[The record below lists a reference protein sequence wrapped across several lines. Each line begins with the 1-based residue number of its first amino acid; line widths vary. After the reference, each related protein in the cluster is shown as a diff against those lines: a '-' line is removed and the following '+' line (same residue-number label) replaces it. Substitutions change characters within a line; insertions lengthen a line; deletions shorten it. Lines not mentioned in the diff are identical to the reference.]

1 MENLDKCSFIGVD
14 AIGLENY
21 VHYGDEINF
30 DKYNYALIFLKN
42 IYIDTP
48 NTLEKKYPHM
58 FTLTEH
64 SIYNETWDENIAVIY
79 YTDKINSHEEQL
91 AESCLKHPYV
101 ASRNDPKS
109 EDYDENTIVRLNSFY
124 DDIDP
129 WNAFVTND
137 IELSPCMVDKIK
149 SYKLSNIIKIQY
161 FQC

>member
-1 MENLDKCSFIGVD
+1 MENFNKCSFIGVD
-14 AIGLENY
+14 PDGTEKY

-30 DKYNYALIFLKN
+30 DKYNYALISLKN
-42 IYIDTP
+42 IYIDMS
-48 NTLEKKYPHM
+48 EKKYPHM

-64 SIYNETWDENIAVIY
+64 SVSNQIWDENIAVIY
-79 YTDKINSHEEQL
+79 YTENIYNHDEEL
-91 AESCLKHPYV
+91 AESCLKHPYFM
-101 ASRNDPKS
+101 SRNDPTS
-109 EDYDENTIVRLNSFY
+109 ENYDENTIVRINSFY
-124 DDIDP
+124 EDIDP